1 MNLLQSSATGLA
13 AAAPAADAARV
24 RHEAGN
30 GIRLL
35 LVVTRMDV
43 GGVPGHVLTVL
54 DGLCGRGY
62 HVTLACAECHSDHRA
77 ALQRMGVRLV
87 QLPMKRLLSPLA
99 DVRALAALVRL
110 IRRERFQVVHT
121 HMSKGALLG
130 GIAARIAGAPVVVN
144 TAHNLGAI
152 AMPRAWVRA
161 LFRVYDRWLLGTTTD
176 AVITVTERV
185 RDAVVAQRILP
196 AARVHA
202 IANGI
207 VAAPRASEAQRQQ
220 ARRALRREIGAADDA
235 PVIGCVAR
243 LVWFKGLDTLVDAL
257 PAVLRVCPDVQ
268 VAVAGDGPLRAE
280 LAARA
285 AALGVADHLHLLGER
300 NDVPQLLRGFDLF
313 VLPSVSE
320 GMPLTILEA
329 MGAGLPVVATA
340 VGGVPELMVAAETG
354 LLVPPGDAVALAP
367 ALQRLLCDA
376 PLRRRMGDNGRR
388 RLLSDFSADAMVAA
402 TDALLRR
409 LLHDAGAA
417 LPKPGVGDDHL

>member
-285 AALGVADHLHLLGER
+285 AALGVADRLHLLGER

-354 LLVPPGDAVALAP
+354 LLVPPGDAVALAL
-367 ALQRLLCDA
+367 ALLRLLRDA

>member
-130 GIAARIAGAPVVVN
+130 GIAARIADAPVVVN

-285 AALGVADHLHLLGER
+285 AALGVADRLHLLGER

>member
-130 GIAARIAGAPVVVN
+130 GIAARIADAPVVVN

-285 AALGVADHLHLLGER
+285 AALGVADRLHLLGER

-340 VGGVPELMVAAETG
+340 VGGVPELMVAGETG

>member
-130 GIAARIAGAPVVVN
+130 GIAARIADAPVVVN

-285 AALGVADHLHLLGER
+285 AALGVADRLHLLGER

-354 LLVPPGDAVALAP
+354 LLVPPGDAVALAL
-367 ALQRLLCDA
+367 ALLRLLRDA